1 MKKTGLLLLLSACL
15 GTGVAQTSVKTAPNN
30 WHLLNKDNDGFYGIG
45 VEKTY
50 KELLKGRKSVP
61 VIVAVI
67 DSGVDTLHEDLKPVL
82 WRNPGEIPNNGID
95 DDNNGF
101 VDDVY
106 GWNFLGNKDGRN
118 VDKDSYEAARVYYKL
133 KRKYGSTL
141 PSDETATPEEK
152 EELALYKK
160 VKELVEGDAK
170 EASMNVMFLKNL
182 VESMPWADSVMQV
195 ALKKEE
201 YKADDV
207 IQLKPA
213 STDESKAKSTIQVLF
228 MAFKADDMSNSKLL
242 GMIKEFYDGEQAK
255 VTAVQKEPENY
266 RGDVVQDNYY
276 DFKDRFYGNNDVMA
290 GTPMHGTHV
299 SGIIG
304 AVRNN
309 ELGGDGV
316 ADNVK
321 IMTLR
326 AVPDGDEHDKDIAN
340 AIFYAVDN
348 GAKVVNMSF
357 GKSISPE
364 KHWVDSAVKY
374 AESKGVLLVHAAG
387 NSAKN
392 LDESDNFPSPY
403 YNNDTTNRA
412 TNWITVGASGDPTN
426 GGITAS
432 FSNYGKNGVDVFA
445 PGVQIYS
452 TMPGGDAYGKLN
464 GTSMASPVVA
474 GVAALIM
481 SYFPTLT
488 AAQVKEVIENSV
500 TPLTEQVN
508 IPGTQENALLSDLSR
523 KGGLVDTY
531 TAVNYAIKLSEKN
544 KKEEKAP
551 LPKSKMKG
559 AKKG

>member
-1 MKKTGLLLLLSACL
+1 MKKTGLMFLLSACL

-30 WHLLNKDNDGFYGIG
+30 WHLLNNEKDGFYGIG
-45 VEKTY
+45 VEKAY
-50 KELLKGRKSVP
+50 NDLLKDRKSVP
-61 VIVAVI
+61 VVVAVI

-82 WRNPGEIPNNGID
+82 WRNPGEIPGNGID

-101 VDDVY
+101 IDDVY
-106 GWNFLGNKDGRN
+106 GWNFLGGKDGRN

-133 KRKYGSTL
+133 KRKYGTTM
-141 PSDETATPEEK
+141 PDETTASPEEK

-160 VKELVEGDAK
+160 VKDLVEGDAK
-170 EASMNVMFLKNL
+170 EASMNVMFLRNM
-182 VESMPWADSVMQV
+182 VENMPWADSVIQV
-195 ALKKEE
+195 AVKKEE

-213 STDESKAKSTIQVLF
+213 NADENKAKSTIQVLF
-228 MAFKADDMSNSKLL
+228 MAFKADDMSSTKLF
-242 GMIKEFYDGEQAK
+242 GMINEFYEGEKAK
-255 VTAVQKEPENY
+255 VAAVQNEPENY

-276 DFKDRFYGNNDVMA
+276 DFNDRFYGNNDVMA

-309 ELGGDGV
+309 GLGGDGV

-364 KHWVDSAVKY
+364 KNWVDSAVKY

-387 NSAKN
+387 NSSKN
-392 LDESDNFPSPY
+392 LDENDNFPSPY
-403 YNNDTTNRA
+403 FDNDTSSRA

-426 GGITAS
+426 GGVTAN

-474 GVAALIM
+474 GVAALLF
-481 SYFPTLT
+481 SYFPNLT
-488 AAQVKEVIENSV
+488 AVQIKEAIENSV
-500 TPLTEQVN
+500 TPLKEQVT
-508 IPGTQENALLSDLSR
+508 IPGTQEKVLMSDISR
-523 KGGLVDTY
+523 KGGLVDVY
-531 TAVNYAIKLSEKN
+531 AAVNYAIKLSGEN
-544 KKEEKAP
+544 KKAEKTP

-559 AKKG
+559 SKKG